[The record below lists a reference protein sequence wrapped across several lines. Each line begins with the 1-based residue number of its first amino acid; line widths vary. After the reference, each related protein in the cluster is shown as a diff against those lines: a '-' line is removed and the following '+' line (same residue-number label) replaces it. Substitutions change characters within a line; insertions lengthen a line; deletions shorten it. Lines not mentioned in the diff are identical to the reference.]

1 MTDTTGAT
9 GTTLPEPPD
18 APPLTGPVPEGL
30 PPDASRR
37 LAELEDRPGHKGMF
51 TSDLSVNEF
60 LLIKEVGFHPL
71 GFVMGS
77 SIYHLGIQTRRWSQS
92 QELSKL
98 TEAMYEARQLA
109 MDRMDAEAT
118 ELGADGV
125 VGVRLDV
132 NYYEWG
138 SDTAEFIAVGTAVKA
153 EDGRSYRNRQ
163 GKPFTSDL
171 SGQDFWVLMQT
182 GHVPL
187 GLVMG
192 TCVYHIAHRGLGATL
207 RAAGRNVELPNF
219 TQALYEARELAM
231 TRMQDEANELGSTG
245 IVGVRL
251 EEKSHMWG
259 DHTIEFLS
267 LGTAVVRSDG
277 DFAIPQPKTIISLD
291 G

>member
-1 MTDTTGAT
+1 
-9 GTTLPEPPD
+9 
-18 APPLTGPVPEGL
+18 
-30 PPDASRR
+30 
-37 LAELEDRPGHKGMF
+37 MF

-92 QELSKL
+92 QELTKL
-98 TEAMYEARQLA
+98 TGAMYEARQLA

-138 SDTAEFIAVGTAVKA
+138 SDTAEFIAVGTAVKS

-192 TCVYHIAHRGLGATL
+192 TCVYHIAHRGVGQTL
-207 RAAGRNVELPNF
+207 RNAGRNVELPNF

-231 TRMQDEANELGSTG
+231 TRMQDEANELDASG

-251 EEKSHMWG
+251 EEKTHMWG

-267 LGTAVVRSDG
+267 LGTAVADAATAG
-277 DFAIPQPKTIISLD
+277 HTIPQPQTIISLD